1 MRGLFSIIAAV
12 AAFVSTTGAIPII
25 TVHPGTKSDVVITKE
40 NTINATT
47 TANGTSISARN
58 VLDTR
63 AQLNITSE
71 NTLNATTPAPSNGT
85 NITTHSF
92 SAQTTQRLPL
102 AIVNNFPGGQINAYV
117 TGLDPSNRLVMLQ
130 PDGTFYYPA
139 SDPSQTTPQPINA
152 NVAIALGAQGSTTHV
167 TLPDYIS
174 AARVWFAE
182 GDLHFYTV
190 WSSGTNGP
198 SLVEPSAVNPSDPS
212 AAVNWGF
219 VELTN
224 NAAGGLYANISYVD
238 FVGLVLGM
246 SLLAGDGSTQTAQGL
261 HPDAVSTICSQLSAQ
276 TAKDGMPWTDLC
288 MADASG
294 KPLRVLAPIDYLSI
308 DPSAFQNYFNSYI
321 DEVWNHYT
329 TNTLTINTQ
338 VAAGK
343 VACTVQNNAF
353 VCDGDNRSY
362 AKPTAA
368 DIFGCNSGPFGILGS
383 DNDVHRAVVPR
394 LCAAFNRGTLML
406 DGGNLQPGL
415 EASSYYQSTP
425 NNWYSYFVHESE
437 VDGKGYAFSY
447 DDVCPDG
454 DVNQSGVVASGSPQL
469 LTITVGGPSS

>member
-1 MRGLFSIIAAV
+1 MRGLFSIVAAV
-12 AAFVSTTGAIPII
+12 AAFAGTTGAIPII
-25 TVHPGTKSDVVITKE
+25 TVHPGNKYDVVITKE

-47 TANGTSISARN
+47 TANGTSISARA
-58 VLDTR
+58 LDAR

-92 SAQTTQRLPL
+92 SAQTTQQLPL
-102 AIVNNFPGGQINAYV
+102 ALVNNFGGGQINAYV

-130 PDGTFYYPA
+130 PDGTFYYPT

-152 NVAIALGAQGSTTHV
+152 NVAIKLGGQGSTTHV

-190 WSSGTNGP
+190 WSQGTNGP

-261 HPDAVSTICSQLSAQ
+261 RPDAVSTICAQLSAQ

-288 MADASG
+288 MADSSG

-308 DPSAFQNYFNSYI
+308 DPSAFEHYFDAYI
-321 DEVWNHYT
+321 DQVWSHYA

-338 VAAGK
+338 VAAGEVTCK
-343 VACTVQNNAF
+343 IQNNAF
-353 VCDGDNRSY
+353 VCAGDNRSY

-368 DIFGCNSGPFGILGS
+368 DIFGCNSGPFSILGS

-394 LCAAFNRGTLML
+394 LCAAFNRGTLMME
-406 DGGNLQPGL
+406 GGDLQPGL
-415 EASSYYQSTP
+415 EAGSYYKSEP
-425 NNWYSYFVHESE
+425 NNWYSYYVHESE

-454 DVNQSGVVASGSPQL
+454 DVNQSGVVASGSPRV
-469 LTITVGGPSS
+469 LTITVGGPGS